1 MLGRGGKKQRNLTVP
16 GMTGNILIFLAV
28 RGRRTRCRRATVDA
42 VKKRFVVH
50 ALDDE
55 DWSPRFLVDRLSAR
69 DWSVPLIDA
78 IGLERDWSV
87 LLRYVVCDSLP
98 GRCVSFGW

>member
-1 MLGRGGKKQRNLTVP
+1 M
-16 GMTGNILIFLAV
+16 
-28 RGRRTRCRRATVDA
+28 
-42 VKKRFVVH
+42 KKRFVVH

-55 DWSPRFLVDRLSAR
+55 DWSPRFLVNRLSGG

-78 IGLERDWSV
+78 LGLERDWSV
-87 LLRYVVCDSLP
+87 LLRYVVCDSLR

>member
-1 MLGRGGKKQRNLTVP
+1 MPR
-16 GMTGNILIFLAV
+16 MTGNILIFWPFVRDGRDADGLRCPAV
-28 RGRRTRCRRATVDA
+28 SDA

-55 DWSPRFLVDRLSAR
+55 DWSPRFLVNRLSGG

-78 IGLERDWSV
+78 LGLERDWSV
-87 LLRYVVCDSLP
+87 LLRYVVCDSLR

>member
-1 MLGRGGKKQRNLTVP
+1 MP
-16 GMTGNILIFLAV
+16 GMMGNILIFWPFV
-28 RGRRTRCRRATVDA
+28 RGRRDADGLRYPAVSDA

-55 DWSPRFLVDRLSAR
+55 DWSPRFLVNRLSGG
-69 DWSVPLIDA
+69 DWSVSLIDA

-87 LLRYVVCDSLP
+87 LLRYVVCDSHR